1 MMKTPTKNL
10 EISVGTLAI
19 ATQKTGVCDVGEVGV
34 CYEVYELEERPGY
47 SFIFEG
53 GRYDGFSPDE
63 VERFLKLPNVHC
75 VKVSRYQ
82 FRNVLRLCA
91 DFRAGVFAPAF
102 EIMHLNLTYN

>member
-1 MMKTPTKNL
+1 VKTTTKDL
-10 EISVGTLAI
+10 KISVGTLAI
-19 ATQKTGVCDVGEVGV
+19 ATRQTGVCDVGEVGV
-34 CYEVYELEERPGY
+34 CYEVYELSRRPGY

-75 VKVSRYQ
+75 LKVSGYE
-82 FRNVLRLCA
+82 FRNVLKLCA

-102 EIMHLNLTYN
+102 ELWL